1 MTTTDNRKRILDM
14 LAEGKITA
22 DEAERMLTLLDSPP
36 SAASSAYV
44 ADEGGEFAREGEDE
58 RAFRHEY
65 ETVTATAEPS
75 SGRDVERREHRGHIH
90 EGRSRGRHG
99 RADIDEGAEP
109 PAGRSAHDEEQV
121 FSVGTTARLT
131 VKSFNGRIELKAGPD
146 DRVSVRAKIRNPSRV
161 DYRVWQEGD
170 DIFVDARRAS
180 GISLLPRP
188 AGAHIFV
195 SAPAHTT
202 IDLATS
208 NGRVVVENIH
218 GSGPVHTS
226 NGRIVLENV
235 RGEHEVHTSNGRIM
249 IDGLEGDADVKT
261 SNGSIEIKRMRGAV
275 KAGSSNG
282 SISFEGE
289 MPEGSDNRLETSNGS
304 VKMRL
309 QGEFGARL
317 NAKTSNGRIRTSL
330 PVHSVTAQGR
340 NHLEGVIGGGGGEL
354 TVRTTNGSINIE

>member
-1 MTTTDNRKRILDM
+1 MITTDNRKRILDM

-22 DEAERMLTLLDSPP
+22 DEAESMLTLLDPPP

-44 ADEGGEFAREGEDE
+44 ANEGGELEREGEDE

-65 ETVTATAEPS
+65 ETATVTAEPP
-75 SGRDVERREHRGHIH
+75 SGRH
-90 EGRSRGRHG
+90 E
-99 RADIDEGAEP
+99 RADIDEGADP

-121 FSVGTTARLT
+121 FSVGAAARLT
-131 VKSFNGRIELKAGPD
+131 VKSFNGRIELKAGPG

-161 DYRVWQEGD
+161 DYRVWQVGD
-170 DIFVDARRAS
+170 DIFVEARRAS
-180 GISLLPRP
+180 GISLMPRP

-195 SAPAHTT
+195 TAPAHTT

-208 NGRVVVENIH
+208 NGRVVVEDIH

-226 NGRIVLENV
+226 NGRIILENV
-235 RGEHEVHTSNGRIM
+235 KGEHEVHTSNGRIV
-249 IDGLEGDADVKT
+249 IDGLEGDADAKT
-261 SNGSIEIKRMRGAV
+261 SNGSIEIKRMRGAI

-289 MPEGSDNRLETSNGS
+289 MPEGSANRLETSNGS
-304 VKMRL
+304 VKLRL
-309 QGEFGARL
+309 QGEYGARL
-317 NAKTSNGRIRTSL
+317 NAKTSNGRIRTNQS
-330 PVHSVTAQGR
+330 VHSVTAQGR
-340 NHLEGVIGGGGGEL
+340 NHLEGVIGSGSGEL

>member
-14 LAEGKITA
+14 LAEGKMTA
-22 DEAERMLTLLDSPP
+22 DEAERMLTLLDPP
-36 SAASSAYV
+36 SSAASSTYAV
-44 ADEGGEFAREGEDE
+44 NEGEEFERESEDE
-58 RAFRHEY
+58 RVFRQVY
-65 ETVTATAEPS
+65 ETATAPSEPPS
-75 SGRDVERREHRGHIH
+75 
-90 EGRSRGRHG
+90 GRHG
-99 RADIDEGAEP
+99 RSDTGESEGP
-109 PAGRSAHDEEQV
+109 QPIRSAHDEERV
-121 FSVGTTARLT
+121 FSVGAAARLT
-131 VKSFNGRIELKAGPD
+131 VKSFNGRIELKAGTD
-146 DRVSVRAKIRNPSRV
+146 SRVSIRAKIRNPSRV

-170 DIFVDARRAS
+170 DIFVEARRAS
-180 GISLLPRP
+180 GISLMPRP
-188 AGAHIFV
+188 AGAHIFIT
-195 SAPAHTT
+195 APAHTT

-226 NGRIVLENV
+226 NGRIILENAK
-235 RGEHEVHTSNGRIM
+235 GEHEVHTSNGRIV

-275 KAGSSNG
+275 KAGSRNG

-289 MPEGSDNRLETSNGS
+289 MPEGSANRLETSNGS

-309 QGEFGARL
+309 QSEFGARL
-317 NAKTSNGRIRTSL
+317 NAKTSNGRIRTNL

-354 TVRTTNGSINIE
+354 TIRTTNGSINIE